1 VIDPTTLPPDIAL
14 LVEALDNAEVG
25 VSVLDQD
32 LTLVYCNRKCLELM
46 DFPEAFAV
54 RGTPFETFIRYNA
67 QRGEY
72 GPGDIEALVA
82 ERVARA
88 RLREPH
94 RFERTRPDGSRI
106 EVIGRPLPSG
116 GTVTSYHLR
125 PSSHRVLHQPGLTFE
140 QLLSAL
146 DQIAAGLHI
155 WDPEGRLVYANA
167 RIRIVNEAAGAP
179 LRAGM
184 SFEEH
189 IRERI
194 AAGGLP
200 DAAGDPEGY
209 VARRM
214 ELHRLGDR
222 HHTTRMLD
230 GRWMMIR
237 DYRLPDGSTVTTS
250 QDITEMKRVE
260 QAYRDSEQR
269 FRDFVNASSD
279 RFWETDADFRFTMLV
294 DTNNERRF
302 PPASQVI
309 GKTRWEYVGID
320 PEDDE
325 NFAAH
330 LAVLEAQ
337 QPFRDFRYVLP
348 APDGSP
354 RYWRVSGVPIVNAEG
369 RFAGYRGTS
378 TDETEFSAELARAHN
393 ELQDA
398 LRTAEIANRSK
409 SLFLATVS
417 HELRTPLN
425 AIIGF
430 SELLVNRIF
439 GPLGDPHYEDYARD
453 IQTSGQHLL
462 SLIEDV
468 LDLSRVEMGQ
478 IRPRLGRVD
487 LRREAR
493 SAIAM
498 VQARRNQE
506 IAEITL
512 EIPAGFPDL
521 NADARLIRQ
530 ILINLISNAVKFT
543 PPTGR
548 ITVSASID
556 DDGVLLVVAD
566 DGIGIDP
573 KDHAKVLRPF
583 EQADNRLSRRYDGV
597 GLGLPLTKAFVE
609 SHGGTLEL
617 ESAIGVGTTISIRLP
632 PDRIETSDS
641 ATPLAAAEG

>member
-1 VIDPTTLPPDIAL
+1 
-14 LVEALDNAEVG
+14 
-25 VSVLDQD
+25 
-32 LTLVYCNRKCLELM
+32 
-46 DFPEAFAV
+46 
-54 RGTPFETFIRYNA
+54 
-67 QRGEY
+67 
-72 GPGDIEALVA
+72 
-82 ERVARA
+82 
-88 RLREPH
+88 
-94 RFERTRPDGSRI
+94 
-106 EVIGRPLPSG
+106 
-116 GTVTSYHLR
+116 
-125 PSSHRVLHQPGLTFE
+125 
-140 QLLSAL
+140 
-146 DQIAAGLHI
+146 
-155 WDPEGRLVYANA
+155 
-167 RIRIVNEAAGAP
+167 
-179 LRAGM
+179 
-184 SFEEH
+184 
-189 IRERI
+189 
-194 AAGGLP
+194 
-200 DAAGDPEGY
+200 
-209 VARRM
+209 
-214 ELHRLGDR
+214 
-222 HHTTRMLD
+222 
-230 GRWMMIR
+230 
-237 DYRLPDGSTVTTS
+237 VTTS
-250 QDITEMKRVE
+250 QGITEMKRVE

-279 RFWETDADFRFTMLV
+279 RFWETDAEFRFTMLV

-354 RYWRVSGVPIVNAEG
+354 RYWRVSGVPIVDAAG

-378 TDETEFSAELARAHN
+378 TDETAFSAELERAQN

-398 LRTAEIANRSK
+398 LRAAEIANRSK
-409 SLFLATVS
+409 GLFLATVS

-453 IQTSGQHLL
+453 IQSSGQHLL

-498 VQARRNQE
+498 VQARRNQD

-512 EIPAGFPDL
+512 EIPTGFPDL

-548 ITVSASID
+548 ITVSASTD
-556 DDGVLLVVAD
+556 DDGVLMVVAD

-597 GLGLPLTKAFVE
+597 GLGLPLAKAFVE

-632 PDRIETSDS
+632 PDRIETTS
-641 ATPLAAAEG
+641 AAAPLAAAEG